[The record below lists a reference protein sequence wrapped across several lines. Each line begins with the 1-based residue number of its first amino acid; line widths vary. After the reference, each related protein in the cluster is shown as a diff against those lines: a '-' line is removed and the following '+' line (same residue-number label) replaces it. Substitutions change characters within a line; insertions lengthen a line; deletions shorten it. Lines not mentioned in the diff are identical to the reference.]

1 MNQLQS
7 LLFAASLYA
16 APIQPIVP
24 QTFYIANLSETDG
37 AKCGEYISITP
48 MPVAQDILQPT
59 PITPF
64 VMPEEREDREE

>member
-1 MNQLQS
+1 MNPLYS
-7 LLFAASLYA
+7 VIFAGMTAT
-16 APIQPIVP
+16 QPIVP
-24 QTFYIANLSETDG
+24 QTYYISNLSETDG

-64 VMPEEREDREE
+64 VMPEEREDNSEE

>member
-1 MNQLQS
+1 M
-7 LLFAASLYA
+7 A
-16 APIQPIVP
+16 PIVP

-64 VMPEEREDREE
+64 VMPEEREDQEE

>member
-1 MNQLQS
+1 MN
-7 LLFAASLYA
+7 
-16 APIQPIVP
+16 PILPIITAGTMYMAPIVP
-24 QTFYIANLSETDG
+24 PVYYISNLSETDG
-37 AKCGEYISITP
+37 AKCGEYISVTP

>member
-1 MNQLQS
+1 MN
-7 LLFAASLYA
+7 
-16 APIQPIVP
+16 PILPLITAGTMYMAPIVP

-64 VMPEEREDREE
+64 VMPEEREDNSEE

>member
-1 MNQLQS
+1 MNPLYS
-7 LLFAASLYA
+7 VIFAGVTAT
-16 APIQPIVP
+16 QPIVP
-24 QTFYIANLSETDG
+24 QTYYISNLSETDG

-64 VMPEEREDREE
+64 VMPEEREDNSEE